1 MFDSETTSTATLL
14 IQRTWRGARARRGF
28 TELLFAALQEQ
39 IREDFSHELVELPEE
54 TPALPALR
62 GVGRSS
68 TPSLEEALEEASV
81 LQFYHPG
88 SPSPRKPASQPDS
101 AQTNPVAHKPPQ
113 PSPHVCAS
121 SSEASSP
128 KPTTTTPNAAPGLT
142 PASIARMGSLGDG
155 MGSAGASAGE
165 DLRFTEELAAD
176 MSVEA
181 LRELA
186 AVLGRLSAA
195 RNKLLVTQ
203 LEKRDELL
211 HEREHRQTLVE
222 QLLLQVDRSRS
233 LRRPKPGK
241 R

>member
-1 MFDSETTSTATLL
+1 MHAVRNCGAPGAIVTSLTHNFVDATNLADVVADATRS
-14 IQRTWRGARARRGF
+14 ISQ
-28 TELLFAALQEQ
+28 ELLPMA
-39 IREDFSHELVELPEE
+39 RELKPKRTLK
-54 TPALPALR
+54 TLAKALR
-62 GVGRSS
+62 I
-68 TPSLEEALEEASV
+68 
-81 LQFYHPG
+81 
-88 SPSPRKPASQPDS
+88 PA
-101 AQTNPVAHKPPQ
+101 
-113 PSPHVCAS
+113 
-121 SSEASSP
+121 
-128 KPTTTTPNAAPGLT
+128 
-142 PASIARMGSLGDG
+142 
-155 MGSAGASAGE
+155 
-165 DLRFTEELAAD
+165 EEL
-176 MSVEA
+176 VEA